1 MKSFELR
8 KKFLNYFAKNGHTVV
23 SSSSLIP
30 AQDPTLLF
38 TNAGMN
44 QFKDI
49 FLGKETR
56 SYKRATTSQKCVR
69 AGGKHND
76 LEQVGFTAR
85 HLTFFEMLGNFSFG
99 DYFKKEAISFAWEFL
114 TKDVGLSADK
124 LYATVFKTDDEAFD
138 IWNKVI
144 GLPESRISRLGE
156 KDNFWQMGDTGPC
169 GPCTEIYVDRG
180 IEKGCGSKECSPG
193 CDCDRFVEIWNLV
206 FMQFNKQPDGQ
217 LKPLDQKGVDT
228 GMGLERLCMVV
239 QGKETIFDTDVFT
252 YLIEEIEKLT
262 NFSYAKSPENLKA
275 AFRVLA
281 EHIRSSSFLIADG
294 CSPSNEGRGYVLRK
308 IIRRAAMFA
317 RKLSDNPTLISSLS
331 QKLIDNMSNVYP
343 ELETNKKLIV
353 SILNSEVEKFST
365 NLIQGQTIFDKYLEE
380 NRQEGLSYL
389 SGKQV
394 FKLYDTYGFP
404 FELTQFLAREQGF
417 NIDNKEFEAEMQKQ
431 RESSGKKLAYE
442 QSIFDLPESVSS
454 EFVGYATPEAKTKI
468 LFIHENDDNTAWIVT
483 QKTPF
488 YAESGGQVSDKGW
501 ITIHGHELPVLELKK
516 VGPVNNPITAAKISL
531 KSGAVQ
537 VLNVEVG
544 DEANCVVDLCARDNT
559 VKNHTAA
566 HLLQA
571 ALVQILGTHIKQAG
585 SYVCPDYL
593 RFDFSHLQA
602 LSQEEILKIETLVNQ
617 KIQEDIKTS
626 IYNTTLDKA
635 REAGVTAFFGEK
647 YNPENVRVVLVPGF
661 SAELCGGT
669 HAQSTGTIGCFKITS
684 ETALSTGTR
693 RIQAIT
699 GPQAVAMFQQTFDV
713 VKKLS
718 EKFKVKFENVSDAVT
733 KLQEQHQDSL
743 SHIKHLNK
751 KLLQYQIPAWEA
763 KIQEFGKIPFLYLEL
778 DNIPQQELRTICT
791 DLEKRRPGFYFVI
804 NKSGDIGQFGYM
816 AFQSQKADF
825 KVNLKTLSD
834 FLKEKFGLR
843 GGGSSES
850 IQGGGQDLPEKFEL
864 FIIEWL
870 KNQ

>member
-8 KKFLNYFAKNGHTVV
+8 KKFLDYFAKNGHTIV

-30 AQDPTLLF
+30 AEDPTLLF

-99 DYFKKEAISFAWEFL
+99 DYFKKEAIGFAWEFL
-114 TKDVGLSADK
+114 TKDVGLPADK
-124 LYATVFKTDDEAFD
+124 LYATVFKTDDEAFE

-180 IEKGCGSKECSPG
+180 TEKGCGSKQCSPG

-206 FMQFNKQPDGQ
+206 FMQFNRQADGQ
-217 LKPLDQKGVDT
+217 LNPLDKKGVDT
-228 GMGLERLCMVV
+228 GMGLERLCMIV
-239 QGKETIFDTDVFT
+239 QGKETVFDTDVFT
-252 YLIEEIEKLT
+252 SLIEEIEKLT
-262 NFSYAKSPENLKA
+262 NFSYTKSPENLKA
-275 AFRVLA
+275 SFRVLA
-281 EHIRSSSFLIADG
+281 EHIRSASFLIADG
-294 CSPSNEGRGYVLRK
+294 CSPSNDGRGYVLRK

-317 RKLSDNPTLISSLS
+317 RKLSDSPKLISNLS
-331 QKLIDNMSNVYP
+331 QKLINQMSNVYP
-343 ELETNKKLIV
+343 ELETNKQLILSV
-353 SILNSEVEKFST
+353 LDSEVEKFAT
-365 NLIQGQTIFDKYLEE
+365 NLIQGQNIFDKYLAE
-380 NRQEGLSYL
+380 NKQEGLSFF

-417 NIDNKEFEAEMQKQ
+417 IIDNKEFEAEMQKQ
-431 RESSGKKLAYE
+431 RESSGKKLVYDK
-442 QSIFDLPESVSS
+442 SIFDLPENISS
-454 EFVGYATPEAKTKI
+454 EFVGYETHESKSKI
-468 LFIHENDDNTAWIVT
+468 LFIHKNDDQTSWLVM

-501 ITIHGHELPVLELKK
+501 ITVHGHALPVIELQK
-516 VGPVNNPITAAKISL
+516 VGSVNNPTTAAKISL
-531 KSGAVQ
+531 KAETATIADIKIGDDAV
-537 VLNVEVG
+537 
-544 DEANCVVDLCARDNT
+544 CVVDICSRNSI

-571 ALVQILGTHIKQAG
+571 ALMQILGAHIKQSG
-585 SYVCPDYL
+585 SYVCADYL
-593 RFDFSHLQA
+593 RFDFSHNQA
-602 LSQEEILKIETLVNQ
+602 LTQEEIHQVETLINQ
-617 KIQEDIKTS
+617 KIQEDIKTN

-635 REAGVTAFFGEK
+635 RQAGVTAFFGEK

-669 HAQSTGTIGCFKITS
+669 HAQSTGVIGCFKITS

-699 GPQAVAMFQQTFDV
+699 GHHAVTMFQQTFDV

-718 EKFKVKFENVSDAVT
+718 EKFKVKFEHVSDAVT
-733 KLQEQHQDSL
+733 KYQEQHQDAITQ
-743 SHIKHLNK
+743 IKQLNK
-751 KLLQYQIPAWEA
+751 KLLLYKMPAWEA
-763 KIQEFGKIPFLYLEL
+763 NIQEVGKVPFLYLEL
-778 DNIPQQELRTICT
+778 EDVPAQELRTICT
-791 DLEKRRPGFYFVI
+791 DLEKRSPGFYFVI
-804 NKSGDIGQFGYM
+804 NKPSNAEQFSYF
-816 AFQSQKADF
+816 AFQSQKASI
-825 KVNLKTLSD
+825 KVNLKLLAD

-843 GGGSSES
+843 GGGNNES
-850 IQGGGQDLPEKFEL
+850 IQGGGQTLDKNFETL
-864 FIIEWL
+864 LVEWI

>member
-8 KKFLNYFAKNGHTVV
+8 KKFLDYFAKNGHTVV

-30 AQDPTLLF
+30 AEDPTLLF

-99 DYFKKEAISFAWEFL
+99 DYFKKEAIGFAWEFL
-114 TKDVGLSADK
+114 TKDVGLPADK

-144 GLPESRISRLGE
+144 GLPETRISRLGE

-180 IEKGCGSKECSPG
+180 TEKGCGNKQCSPG

-206 FMQFNKQPDGQ
+206 FMQFNRQADGQ
-217 LKPLDQKGVDT
+217 LNPLEKKGVDT
-228 GMGLERLCMVV
+228 GMGLERLCMIV
-239 QGKETIFDTDVFT
+239 QGKETVFDTDVFT
-252 YLIEEIEKLT
+252 SLIEEIEQLT
-262 NFSYAKSPENLKA
+262 DFSYAKSPENLKA
-275 AFRVLA
+275 SFRVLA
-281 EHIRSSSFLIADG
+281 EHIRSASFLIADG
-294 CSPSNEGRGYVLRK
+294 CSPSNDGRGYVLRK

-317 RKLSDNPTLISSLS
+317 RKLSDSPKLISTLS
-331 QKLIDNMSNVYP
+331 QKLINQMSNVYP
-343 ELETNKKLIV
+343 ELETNKQLILSV
-353 SILNSEVEKFST
+353 LDSEVEKFAT
-365 NLIQGQTIFDKYLEE
+365 NLIQGQNIFDKYLAE
-380 NRQEGLSYL
+380 NKQDGLSFF

-431 RESSGKKLAYE
+431 RESSGKKLVYDK
-442 QSIFDLPESVSS
+442 SLFDLPENISS
-454 EFVGYATPEAKTKI
+454 EFVGYETHEAKSKI
-468 LFIHENDDNTAWIVT
+468 LFIHKNDDQTAWLVT

-501 ITIHGHELPVLELKK
+501 ITIHGHALPVLELQK
-516 VGPVNNPITAAKISL
+516 VGSVSNPTIAAKISL
-531 KSGAVQ
+531 KTEGATITDIKI
-537 VLNVEVG
+537 G
-544 DEANCVVDLCARDNT
+544 DEANCVVDICSRNNV

-571 ALVQILGTHIKQAG
+571 ALMQILGGHIKQSG
-585 SYVCPDYL
+585 SYVCADYL
-593 RFDFSHLQA
+593 RFDFSHHQA
-602 LSQEEILKIETLVNQ
+602 LTQEEILQIETLINQ
-617 KIQEDIKTS
+617 KIQEDIKTN

-635 REAGVTAFFGEK
+635 RQAGVTAFFGEK

-669 HAQSTGTIGCFKITS
+669 HAQSTGVIGCFKIIS

-699 GPQAVAMFQQTFDV
+699 GPQAITMFQQTFDV
-713 VKKLS
+713 VKKMS
-718 EKFKVKFENVSDAVT
+718 EKFKVKLENVSEAVT
-733 KLQEQHQDSL
+733 KYQEQHQDAL
-743 SHIKHLNK
+743 TQIKQLNK
-751 KLLQYQIPAWEA
+751 KLLQYQMPVWES
-763 KIQEFGKIPFLYLEL
+763 KIQEIGKIPFLYLEL
-778 DNIPQQELRTICT
+778 EDVPAQELRTICT
-791 DLEKRRPGFYFVI
+791 DLEKRKPGFYFVI
-804 NKSGDIGQFGYM
+804 NKSSSSSQFSYF
-816 AFQSQKADF
+816 AFQSQKLNF
-825 KVNLKTLSD
+825 KIDLKKLTE
-834 FLKEKFGLR
+834 FLKEKFELR
-843 GGGSSES
+843 GGGNNES
-850 IQGGGQDLPEKFEL
+850 IQGGGQILDKKIETLL
-864 FIIEWL
+864 SEWL